1 MSITAYSV
9 SRKKKKKAE
18 LVGRWEKAEKIRF
31 MNFFFN
37 WKISLRVSHLPTNT
51 EESEN
56 QYFPLKSFELW
67 ELKKLT
73 NTHEELHSY
82 DTLTMLNHVE

>member
-1 MSITAYSV
+1 MCFPSTYQYRGI
-9 SRKKKKKAE
+9 
-18 LVGRWEKAEKIRF
+18 
-31 MNFFFN
+31 
-37 WKISLRVSHLPTNT
+37 
-51 EESEN
+51 SEN